1 MYAAAVSACSRGIR
15 GDEPSPGRSAR
26 PPPLATPLPRPAP
39 TALTIRATVFMPPDY
54 AAYYAAAV
62 PLAEYIAGA
71 EKNKAFWE
79 AVYRGARVGEEAA
92 ARAAALPAPLH
103 LLVISEDWCG
113 DAVNSV
119 PVLARLA
126 ELAPAR
132 LDLRV
137 LARDAHPALM
147 DAHLTDGSRSI
158 PIVIALD
165 GAFAPLGAWGPRPR
179 ELQQW
184 VRGPGQALDKEARYK
199 EVRRWYA
206 RDRGRA
212 VVSEVLDVLERA
224 PR

>member
-1 MYAAAVSACSRGIR
+1 M
-15 GDEPSPGRSAR
+15 
-26 PPPLATPLPRPAP
+26 PL
-39 TALTIRATVFMPPDY
+39 DY

-62 PLAEYIAGA
+62 PLADYVAGA
-71 EKNKAFWE
+71 KKNKELWE
-79 AVYRGARVGEEAA
+79 AVYRGARVENAA
-92 ARAAALPAPLH
+92 LARAAALPTPRH

-119 PVLARLA
+119 PIVARLA
-126 ELAPAR
+126 DLTPG

-137 LARDAHPALM
+137 LARDEHPALM
-147 DAHLTDGSRSI
+147 DAHLTNGARSI
-158 PIVIALD
+158 PIVVALD
-165 GAFAPLGAWGPRPR
+165 AHFAPLGAWGPRPR

-184 VRGPGQALDKEARYK
+184 VLGPGQALEKEARYR

-212 VVSEVLDVLERA
+212 VVDEVLEVLAGA

>member
-1 MYAAAVSACSRGIR
+1 M
-15 GDEPSPGRSAR
+15 
-26 PPPLATPLPRPAP
+26 PL
-39 TALTIRATVFMPPDY
+39 DY

-62 PLAEYIAGA
+62 PLADYIAGA
-71 EKNKAFWE
+71 QKNRELWAG
-79 AVYRGARVGEEAA
+79 VYRGARVDEAA
-92 ARAAALPAPLH
+92 AARGAALPAPRH
-103 LLVISEDWCG
+103 LLVMSEDWCG

-119 PVLARLA
+119 PVVARLA

-147 DAHLTDGSRSI
+147 DAHLVNGARSI
-158 PIVIALD
+158 PIVLALD
-165 GAFAPLGAWGPRPR
+165 PAFALLGAWGPRPR
-179 ELQQW
+179 ELQAW
-184 VRGPGQALDKEARYK
+184 VLGPGQALDKEARYK

-212 VVSEVLDVLERA
+212 VVSEVLELLEGE

>member
-1 MYAAAVSACSRGIR
+1 M
-15 GDEPSPGRSAR
+15 
-26 PPPLATPLPRPAP
+26 PL
-39 TALTIRATVFMPPDY
+39 DY
-54 AAYYAAAV
+54 AAYHAAAV

-71 EKNKAFWE
+71 QKNRELWA
-79 AVYRGARVGEEAA
+79 AVYRGARVDEAAA
-92 ARAAALPAPLH
+92 ARAAALPEPRH

-119 PVLARLA
+119 PVVARLA

-132 LDLRV
+132 LHLRV

-147 DAHLTDGSRSI
+147 DAHLVNGARSI
-158 PIVIALD
+158 PIVLALD
-165 GAFAPLGAWGPRPR
+165 AAFALLGAWGPRPR
-179 ELQQW
+179 ELQAW
-184 VRGPGQALDKEARYK
+184 VLGPAGQALDKEARYK

-212 VVSEVLDVLERA
+212 IIDEVLELLEGA

>member
-1 MYAAAVSACSRGIR
+1 M
-15 GDEPSPGRSAR
+15 
-26 PPPLATPLPRPAP
+26 PLH
-39 TALTIRATVFMPPDY
+39 Y
-54 AAYYAAAV
+54 AAYHAAAV

-71 EKNKAFWE
+71 QKNKALWE
-79 AVYRGARVGEEAA
+79 AVYRGARVDDAAA
-92 ARAAALPAPLH
+92 ARAAALPAPRH

-147 DAHLTDGSRSI
+147 DAHLTNGSRSI
-158 PIVIALD
+158 PIVIGLD
-165 GAFAPLGAWGPRPR
+165 EAFAALGAWGPRPR
-179 ELQQW
+179 ELQAW
-184 VRGPGQALDKEARYK
+184 VLGPGQALDKEARYK

-212 VVSEVLDVLERA
+212 VVDEVLGVLEGETR
-224 PR
+224 

>member
-1 MYAAAVSACSRGIR
+1 MLMS
-15 GDEPSPGRSAR
+15 
-26 PPPLATPLPRPAP
+26 
-39 TALTIRATVFMPPDY
+39 PPDY
-54 AAYYAAAV
+54 AAYHAAAV

-71 EKNKAFWE
+71 RKNKAFWE
-79 AVYRGARVGEEAA
+79 AVYRGARVEDVAA
-92 ARAAALPAPLH
+92 ARAAALPGPRH

-126 ELAPAR
+126 ELVPGR

-147 DAHLTDGSRSI
+147 DAHLTNGTRAI
-158 PIVIALD
+158 PIVLALD
-165 GAFAPLGAWGPRPR
+165 GAFGVLGAWGPRPR
-179 ELQQW
+179 ELQEW

-206 RDRGRA
+206 RDRGRT
-212 VVSEVLDVLERA
+212 VVSEVLDVLGRDS
-224 PR
+224 R